1 MGANVLIVN
10 NYRDRDDDSAVGK
23 RTLAVVLGRR
33 VTSRLYLLCGWVAVL
48 LMSPL
53 WAAIG
58 EAAWVVPVAYAA
70 LHTLLWA
77 LLSVR
82 RGARLNPLLGATA
95 ALMLAYA
102 LGFVVVAVAVS
113 C

>member
-1 MGANVLIVN
+1 MRYMGTETEYGIMCE
-10 NYRDRDDDSAVGK
+10 DTTISPI
-23 RTLAVVLGRR
+23 
-33 VTSRLYLLCGWVAVL
+33 VTSTHAV
-48 LMSPL
+48 
-53 WAAIG
+53 
-58 EAAWVVPVAYAA
+58 VAYAA